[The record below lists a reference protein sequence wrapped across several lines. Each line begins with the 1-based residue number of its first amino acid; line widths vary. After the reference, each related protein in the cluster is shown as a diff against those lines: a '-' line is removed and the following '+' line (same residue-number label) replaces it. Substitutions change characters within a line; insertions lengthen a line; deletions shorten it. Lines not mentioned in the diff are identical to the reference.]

1 MAHADTAHAGH
12 GTAQAGESGHGHAV
26 GQSDKKI
33 ALLISVLT
41 LFVALSETFGKAS
54 QTSALSYNVEA
65 TDLWAFQQA
74 KTLRAATLRTAADA
88 LQLDLVAT
96 GDPAAKAA
104 MQKRIDSW
112 QKDAARY
119 ESEPSSNEGS
129 RELTARAEEAE
140 HKRDTALASYHHY
153 EIASGAL
160 SIGIV
165 LASASVITGIIALAY
180 IAGGLGVLGLAFMT
194 IGLFAP
200 HAVHL
205 F

>member
-12 GTAQAGESGHGHAV
+12 GTAQAGESRHGHAV

-129 RELTARAEEAE
+129 RELTARAIHNLSHRAAHPFVVIGCADFSEPLIEAE
-140 HKRDTALASYHHY
+140 RNRLKWLMTC
-153 EIASGAL
+153 GAVVSRML
-160 SIGIV
+160 TTCS
-165 LASASVITGIIALAY
+165 SGIISDVRDRA
-180 IAGGLGVLGLAFMT
+180 
-194 IGLFAP
+194 
-200 HAVHL
+200 
-205 F
+205 